1 VRSSA
6 AYACRCFFG
15 AATDA
20 GSIPAASTFSD
31 IAQTAG
37 VTSR

>member
-20 GSIPAASTFSD
+20 GSIPAASITD
-31 IAQTAG
+31 IAQAIAMIR
-37 VTSR
+37 S